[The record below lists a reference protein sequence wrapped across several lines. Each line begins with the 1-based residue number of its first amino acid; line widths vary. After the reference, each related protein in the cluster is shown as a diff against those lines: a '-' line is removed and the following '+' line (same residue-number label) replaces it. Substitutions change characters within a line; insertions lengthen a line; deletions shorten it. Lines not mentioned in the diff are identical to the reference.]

1 MNICCA
7 FILTE
12 STKIR
17 KMNIEGKKALFH
29 VVNISFV
36 IPYFLGKQL
45 NWFVEKGHKE
55 YIVCSPSDEMEELSK
70 RYSFEYKPIE
80 VLRKISIGKDLK
92 AVWSTYRYIKEVK
105 ADVVTGHT
113 PKGGLVAML
122 AAWLARVP
130 VRIYLRH
137 GLVYETCHGLKRAL
151 LINIDRLAS
160 RLATKIVC
168 VSPSVAR
175 RSIEDGLN
183 PERKQI
189 VLAHGTCN
197 GIDTERFRKDAVNHE
212 SVAVLKQ
219 QLGINDGDFVIGFTG
234 RLVRDKGIIELV
246 RAYQELRKQYMN
258 VRLMLVGMLE
268 IRDALPED
276 VVKTIREDK
285 SIISTGYVGYNTIE
299 QYYALMDV
307 FVLPSYREGFPTSV
321 LEASSMEIPV
331 ITTRATGCC
340 DSILDNETGFFVNH
354 DEKELEAALMR
365 LYKDSELRE
374 QMGRIGRR
382 FVEDNFRQELVWKEI
397 EKLYK

>member
-1 MNICCA
+1 MNI
-7 FILTE
+7 L
-12 STKIR
+12 
-17 KMNIEGKKALFH
+17 H

-55 YIVCSPSDEMEELSK
+55 YIICSPSNELDSFAQD
-70 RYSFEYKPIE
+70 YHFEYRPIE
-80 VLRKISIGKDLK
+80 ILRKISIVKDIK
-92 AVWSTYRYIKEVK
+92 AVLKTYQYIKEIK

-122 AAWLARVP
+122 AAWLAKVP
-130 VRIYLRH
+130 KRIYFRH
-137 GLVYETCHGLKRAL
+137 GLVYETSRGLKRSL
-151 LINIDRLAS
+151 LVIIDRLAS
-160 RLATKIVC
+160 RLATNIVC

-175 RSIEDGLN
+175 KSIEDKLN
-183 PERKQI
+183 PNEKQV

-197 GIDTERFRKDAVNHE
+197 GIDTRRFCKEFVQDEVTNA
-212 SVAVLKQ
+212 LKI
-219 QLGINDGDFVIGFTG
+219 QLSINEGDFVIGFAG

-246 RAYQELRKQYMN
+246 RAYQEIRKQHNN

-276 VVKTIREDK
+276 VVKTIKEDQG
-285 SIISTGYVGYNTIE
+285 IISTGYVGYDTIE

-307 FVLPSYREGFPTSV
+307 YVLPSYREGFPTSV

-340 DSILDNETGFFVNH
+340 DSIIDGETGLFVGH
-354 DEKELEAALMR
+354 DDKELEQA
-365 LYKDSELRE
+365 LRE
-374 QMGRIGRR
+374 LYTNASMRELMGKAGRK
-382 FVEDNFRQELVWKEI
+382 FVEDNFKQEIVWKEI
-397 EKLYK
+397 EKLYGKSGV

>member
-1 MNICCA
+1 MNI
-7 FILTE
+7 L
-12 STKIR
+12 
-17 KMNIEGKKALFH
+17 H

-36 IPYFLGKQL
+36 IPYFLGKQM
-45 NWFVEKGHKE
+45 NWFSEKGYKE
-55 YIVCSPSDEMEELSK
+55 YIICSPSEELEKFSK

-92 AVWSTYRYIKEVK
+92 AVVATYKYIKKVK

-113 PKGGLVAML
+113 PKGGLIAML

-137 GLVYETCHGLKRAL
+137 GLVYETSHGLKRAL

-160 RLATKIVC
+160 RLATKIIC

-183 PERKQI
+183 PESKQK
-189 VLAHGTCN
+189 VLAYGTCN
-197 GIDTERFRKDAVNHE
+197 GIDVERFCRDAFNVE
-212 SVAVLKQ
+212 ATDVLKK
-219 QLGINDGDFVIGFTG
+219 QLGIDEGDFIIGFAG
-234 RLVRDKGIIELV
+234 RLVRDKGIVELI
-246 RAYQELRKQYMN
+246 RAYQAIRKQHQN
-258 VRLMLVGMLE
+258 VKLMLVGMLE

-276 VVKTIREDK
+276 VVKTIKEDK
-285 SIISTGYVGYNTIE
+285 GIISTGYVGYATIE

-321 LEASSMEIPV
+321 LEASAMEIPV

-340 DSILDNETGFFVNH
+340 DSILDGETGIFVNH
-354 DEKELEAALMR
+354 DEKDLEQALQR
-365 LYKDSELRE
+365 LYDAPSLRE
-374 QMGRIGRR
+374 NMGKAGRK
-382 FVEDNFRQELVWKEI
+382 FVEDNFRQDIVWKEI
-397 EKLYK
+397 EKLYQA

>member
-1 MNICCA
+1 MERKNI
-7 FILTE
+7 L
-12 STKIR
+12 
-17 KMNIEGKKALFH
+17 H

-45 NWFVEKGHKE
+45 NWFAGKGHKE
-55 YIVCSPSDEMEELSK
+55 FIVCSPSDEMEEFSK
-70 RYSFEYKPIE
+70 RYSFEYRPIE

-92 AVWSTYRYIKEVK
+92 AVWKTYRYIKEVK

-113 PKGGLVAML
+113 PKGGLIAML
-122 AAWLARVP
+122 AAWLVRVP
-130 VRIYLRH
+130 IRIYLRH
-137 GLVYETCHGLKRAL
+137 GLVYETSTGLKRSL
-151 LINIDRLAS
+151 LVNIDRLAS
-160 RLATKIVC
+160 KLATKIVC
-168 VSPSVAR
+168 VSPSVAQ

-183 PERKQI
+183 PECKQT

-197 GIDTERFRKDAVNHE
+197 GIDVERFNKEAVSKEQLLALRKNLD
-212 SVAVLKQ
+212 
-219 QLGINDGDFVIGFTG
+219 INDGDFVIGFAG

-246 RAYQELRKQYMN
+246 RAFQTIRKEHQN

-276 VVKTIREDK
+276 VVKTIKEDNG
-285 SIISTGYVGYNTIE
+285 IISTGYVGYATIE

-307 FVLPSYREGFPTSV
+307 YVLPSYREGFPTSV

-340 DSILDNETGFFVNH
+340 DSIVDGETGFFVGH
-354 DEKELEAALMR
+354 DEKELETALLK
-365 LYKDSELRE
+365 LYDSENLRKK
-374 QMGRIGRR
+374 MGKAGRKMV
-382 FVEDNFRQELVWKEI
+382 VENFQQEIVWKEI

>member
-1 MNICCA
+1 MNIV
-7 FILTE
+7 
-12 STKIR
+12 
-17 KMNIEGKKALFH
+17 H

-55 YIVCSPSDEMEELSK
+55 YIVCSPSDEMEEFSK

-122 AAWLARVP
+122 AAWMARVP
-130 VRIYLRH
+130 IRIYLRH
-137 GLVYETCHGLKRAL
+137 GLVYETSTGLKRCL
-151 LINIDRLAS
+151 LVNIDRLAS

-175 RSIEDGLN
+175 RSVEDGLN
-183 PERKQI
+183 PEWKQT

-197 GIDTERFRKDAVNHE
+197 GIDIERFSKDAIYNERTIALKHE
-212 SVAVLKQ
+212 
-219 QLGINDGDFVIGFTG
+219 LGINEGDFVIGFAG

-246 RAYQELRKQYMN
+246 RAYQEIRKEHQN
-258 VRLMLVGMLE
+258 VKLMLVGMLE

-276 VVKTIREDK
+276 VVKIIKEDK
-285 SIISTGYVGYNTIE
+285 GIISTGYVGYATIE

-307 FVLPSYREGFPTSV
+307 YVLPSYREGFPTSV
-321 LEASSMEIPV
+321 LEASAMEIPV

-340 DSILDNETGFFVNH
+340 DSILDGETGIFVNH
-354 DEKELEAALMR
+354 DEKDLEQALQR
-365 LYKDSELRE
+365 LYDAPSLRE
-374 QMGRIGRR
+374 NMGKAGRK
-382 FVEDNFRQELVWKEI
+382 FVEDNFRQDIVWKEI
-397 EKLYK
+397 EKLYQA